1 MDADLGKA
9 GCFVSTHGAGG
20 QGSGQN
26 NADAGQYLAS
36 SIVQAGGG
44 GLDAGTGIAGSF

>member
-1 MDADLGKA
+1 MDAGFGKA
-9 GCFVSTHGAGG
+9 GCFVSAHGAGG
-20 QGSGQN
+20 QGFGPD

-44 GLDAGTGIAGSF
+44 GFDAGSGIAGSL